1 MGRFDND
8 FEFFDLDKRKIKFR
22 RGGRFPYDWRYLVAG
37 VIVLAAVI
45 ASSSGGWERR
55 RREPA
60 DSSLTTR
67 PRRRR

>member
-45 ASSSGGWERR
+45 ASSSGAGKEGDGSRR
-55 RREPA
+55 TAP
-60 DSSLTTR
+60 
-67 PRRRR
+67 